1 MEKKFSDEQIA
12 QIKEI
17 VAQAIAAANSCKCNA
32 ITDDE
37 CSDMA
42 VAARPLGVWCLTE
55 NYRAIKPT
63 EWEKQNNGE
72 QCIGIGVITDKTAY
86 IVSLIP
92 TPSLP
97 LGSTQVTE
105 YPDICYDK
113 ETYNNEAVTEAF
125 LEAQTSCEEDVLY
138 WADDKRYPYRDCP
151 AIDNLP
157 APIMSS
163 FGTISW
169 VLPTLATMKDIS
181 SRIGDIN
188 AAIFAV
194 GGIVV
199 SPYYHWTC
207 TVNKGDK
214 ESAFVVC
221 SSYGCVVKY
230 SMNSSYDVRAVSAFH
245 FENFKF

>member
-1 MEKKFSDEQIA
+1 MTKFNNEQIA

-32 ITDDE
+32 ITDEE
-37 CSDMA
+37 CSDKE
-42 VAARPLGVWCLTE
+42 VAPRPLGVWCLTE

-72 QCIGIGVITDKTAY
+72 QCIGIGVVTDKTAY
-86 IVSLIP
+86 IVSLMP

-97 LGSTQVTE
+97 LGSTKVTE

-113 ETYNNEAVTEAF
+113 ETFDNEAVTEAF
-125 LEAQTSCEEDVLY
+125 LEAQTSCEEDVFY
-138 WADDKRYPYRDCP
+138 CANDKRYPYRDCP

-157 APIMSS
+157 APIPSS

-169 VLPTLATMKDIS
+169 VLPTLATMKDIA
-181 SRIGDIN
+181 SRIADIN

-199 SPYYHWTC
+199 SPYYNWTC
-207 TVNKGDK
+207 TVKKDDK
-214 ESAFVVC
+214 ESAFVVD
-221 SSYGCVVKY
+221 SSYGNVRNYGMC
-230 SMNSSYDVRAVSAFH
+230 SNNIVRAVSAFH

>member
-1 MEKKFSDEQIA
+1 MTKFSDEQIA

-32 ITDDE
+32 ITDEE
-37 CSDMA
+37 CSDKA
-42 VAARPLGVWCLTE
+42 VAPRPLGVWCLTE
-55 NYRAIKPT
+55 NYRAIKPM

-72 QCIGIGVITDKTAY
+72 QCIGIGVVTEKTAY
-86 IVSLIP
+86 IVSLSP

-97 LGSTQVTE
+97 LGSTKVTE

-113 ETYNNEAVTEAF
+113 ETFDNEAVTEAF
-125 LEAQTSCEEDVLY
+125 LEAQTSCKEDVSY
-138 WADDKRYPYRDCP
+138 WANDKRYPYRDCP

-157 APIMSS
+157 APITSS

-169 VLPTLATMKDIS
+169 VLPTLATMKDIA

-194 GGIVV
+194 GGVVV

-207 TVNKGDK
+207 TVNQGDK
-214 ESAFVVC
+214 ESAFIV
-221 SSYGCVVKY
+221 SSRNGRVYDNDMY
-230 SMNSSYDVRAVSAFH
+230 YDYDVRAVSAFH

>member
-1 MEKKFSDEQIA
+1 MTKFNNEQLA

-17 VAQAIAAANSCKCNA
+17 VAQAIAATNSYKCNA
-32 ITDDE
+32 ITDEE
-37 CSDMA
+37 CSDKE
-42 VAARPLGVWCLTE
+42 VAPRPLGVWCLTE
-55 NYRAIKPT
+55 NYRAIKPM
-63 EWEKQNNGE
+63 EWEKHNNGE
-72 QCIGIGVITDKTAY
+72 QCIGIGVITEKTAY
-86 IVSLIP
+86 IVSLMP

-97 LGSTQVTE
+97 LGYTKVTE

-113 ETYNNEAVTEAF
+113 ETFDNEAVTEAF
-125 LEAQTSCEEDVLY
+125 LEAQTSCEEDVFY
-138 WADDKRYPYRDCP
+138 WANDKLYPYRDCP

-157 APIMSS
+157 APIISS

-207 TVNKGDK
+207 TVNKEDK
-214 ESAFVVC
+214 ESAFFVSSINGNVC
-221 SSYGCVVKY
+221 NY
-230 SMNSSYDVRAVSAFH
+230 SMNYYNNVRAVSAFH

>member
-1 MEKKFSDEQIA
+1 MTKFSNEQIA

-32 ITDDE
+32 VTDDE
-37 CSDMA
+37 CSDKE
-42 VAARPLGVWCLTE
+42 AAPRPLGVWCITE

-63 EWEKQNNGE
+63 EWEKQANGE
-72 QCIGIGVITDKTAY
+72 QCIGIGVVTGKTAY
-86 IVSLIP
+86 IVSLMP

-97 LGSTQVTE
+97 LGSTKVTE

-125 LEAQTSCEEDVLY
+125 LEAQTSCEEDVFY
-138 WADDKRYPYRDCP
+138 WADDKRFPYRDCP

-157 APIMSS
+157 APITSS

-169 VLPTLATMKDIS
+169 VLPTLATMKDIA

-194 GGIVV
+194 GGIVIF
-199 SPYYHWTC
+199 PYYHWTC
-207 TVNKGDK
+207 TVNKDDK
-214 ESAFVVC
+214 ESAFIV
-221 SSYGCVVKY
+221 
-230 SMNSSYDVRAVSAFH
+230 NSSSGDVGYYNMRNFYDVRAVSAFH
-245 FENFKF
+245 CENFKF

>member
-1 MEKKFSDEQIA
+1 MAKFSNEQIA

-37 CSDMA
+37 CSDKA
-42 VAARPLGVWCLTE
+42 VAPRPLGVWCLTE
-55 NYRAIKPT
+55 NYRAIKPM

-97 LGSTQVTE
+97 LGSTKVKE

-113 ETYNNEAVTEAF
+113 ETYDNEAVTEAF
-125 LEAQTSCEEDVLY
+125 LEAQTSCEEDVCY
-138 WADDKRYPYRDCP
+138 WAGDKRFPYIDCP

-169 VLPTLATMKDIS
+169 VLPTLATMKDIAS
-181 SRIGDIN
+181 HIGDIN

-199 SPYYHWTC
+199 SPYFHWTC
-207 TVNKGDK
+207 TVNKEVK
-214 ESAFVVC
+214 ECAFVVN
-221 SSYGCVVKY
+221 SYNGCVCNFI
-230 SMNSSYDVRAVSAFH
+230 MNYGSNDRAVSAFH

>member
-1 MEKKFSDEQIA
+1 M
-12 QIKEI
+12 
-17 VAQAIAAANSCKCNA
+17 
-32 ITDDE
+32 
-37 CSDMA
+37 
-42 VAARPLGVWCLTE
+42 
-55 NYRAIKPT
+55 
-63 EWEKQNNGE
+63 
-72 QCIGIGVITDKTAY
+72 
-86 IVSLIP
+86 P

-97 LGSTQVTE
+97 LGSTKVTE

-113 ETYNNEAVTEAF
+113 ETYDNEAVTEAF
-125 LEAQTSCEEDVLY
+125 LEAQTNCEEDVFY
-138 WADDKRYPYRDCP
+138 WANDKRYPYRDCP

-194 GGIVV
+194 GGIVI
-199 SPYYHWTC
+199 SPCYHWTC
-207 TVNKGDK
+207 TVKKDDK
-214 ESAFVVC
+214 ESAFIVD
-221 SSYGCVVKY
+221 SYNGSVY
-230 SMNSSYDVRAVSAFH
+230 SNDMYDDYNVRAVSAFQ

>member
-1 MEKKFSDEQIA
+1 MTKFSDEQIA
-12 QIKEI
+12 QIQEI

-32 ITDDE
+32 ITDEE
-37 CSDMA
+37 CSDKE
-42 VAARPLGVWCLTE
+42 VAPRPLGVWCLTE
-55 NYRAIKPT
+55 NYRAIKPM

-86 IVSLIP
+86 IVSLMP

-97 LGSTQVTE
+97 LGSTEVTK

-113 ETYNNEAVTEAF
+113 ETFDNEAVTEAF
-125 LEAQTSCEEDVLY
+125 LDAQTSCEEDVYY
-138 WADDKRYPYRDCP
+138 WSGDKRFPYRDCP

-157 APIMSS
+157 APFTSS

-169 VLPTLATMKDIS
+169 VLPTLATMKDIA

-194 GGIVV
+194 GGIVI

-207 TVNKGDK
+207 TVKKDDK
-214 ESAFVVC
+214 ESAFVVY
-221 SSYGCVVKY
+221 SYNGNVDY
-230 SMNSSYDVRAVSAFH
+230 YYMIDGINVRAVSAFH

>member
-1 MEKKFSDEQIA
+1 MTKFSDEQIA

-37 CSDMA
+37 CSA
-42 VAARPLGVWCLTE
+42 KEVASRPLGVWCLTE

-63 EWEKQNNGE
+63 EWEMQNNGE
-72 QCIGIGVITDKTAY
+72 QCIGIGVVTDKTAY
-86 IVSLIP
+86 IVSLMP
-92 TPSLP
+92 TLSLP
-97 LGSTQVTE
+97 LGSTKVTE

-113 ETYNNEAVTEAF
+113 DTYDNEAVTEAF
-125 LEAQTSCEEDVLY
+125 HEAQTSCEEDVFY
-138 WADDKRYPYRDCP
+138 WANDKRYPFRDCP
-151 AIDNLP
+151 AIDNLS

-169 VLPTLATMKDIS
+169 VLPTLATMKDIA

-207 TVNKGDK
+207 TVKKDDK
-214 ESAFVVC
+214 ESAFIV
-221 SSYGCVVKY
+221 SSNFGGVYVNY
-230 SMNSSYDVRAVSAFH
+230 MDNNNNVRAVSAFH

>member
-1 MEKKFSDEQIA
+1 MEKFNNEQIA

-17 VAQAIAAANSCKCNA
+17 VAQAIAEVNSCKHNP
-32 ITDDE
+32 ITTDE
-37 CSDMA
+37 CSDKE
-42 VAARPLGVWCLTE
+42 VAPRPLGVWCLTE

-72 QCIGIGVITDKTAY
+72 QCIGIGVVTEKTAY
-86 IVSLIP
+86 IVSLMP

-97 LGSTQVTE
+97 LGSTKVTE

-113 ETYNNEAVTEAF
+113 ETFDNEAVTEAF
-125 LEAQTSCEEDVLY
+125 LEAQTSCEDDVFY
-138 WADDKRYPYRDCP
+138 WADDNRFPYRDCP

-157 APIMSS
+157 APIMRS

-169 VLPTLATMKDIS
+169 VLPTLATMKDIA

-207 TVNKGDK
+207 TVNKDDK
-214 ESAFVVC
+214 ESAFVVGSYDGDV
-221 SSYGCVVKY
+221 SSNRVG
-230 SMNSSYDVRAVSAFH
+230 SDDDVRAVSAFH
-245 FENFKF
+245 FENFNF

>member
-1 MEKKFSDEQIA
+1 MTKFNNEQIA
-12 QIKEI
+12 QIQEI
-17 VAQAIAAANSCKCNA
+17 VAQAIAAANSPKCNA
-32 ITDDE
+32 ITDEE
-37 CSDMA
+37 CSDKA
-42 VAARPLGVWCLTE
+42 VAPRPLGVWCLTE
-55 NYRAIKPT
+55 NYRAIKPM

-72 QCIGIGVITDKTAY
+72 QCIGIGVVTEKTAY

-97 LGSTQVTE
+97 LGSTKVKK

-113 ETYNNEAVTEAF
+113 ETYDNEAVTEAF
-125 LEAQTSCEEDVLY
+125 LEAQTSCKEDVSY

-169 VLPTLATMKDIS
+169 VLPTLATMKDIA

-194 GGIVV
+194 GGIVI

-207 TVNKGDK
+207 TVNKDDK
-214 ESAFVVC
+214 ESAFIVLSGNGTVGNYDMD
-221 SSYGCVVKY
+221 SI
-230 SMNSSYDVRAVSAFH
+230 YDVRAVSAFH

>member
-1 MEKKFSDEQIA
+1 MTKFSNEQIA

-17 VAQAIAAANSCKCNA
+17 VAQEIAAANSCKCNA
-32 ITDDE
+32 ITDEE
-37 CSDMA
+37 CSDKA
-42 VAARPLGVWCLTE
+42 VAPRPLGVWCLTE
-55 NYRAIKPT
+55 NYRAIKPM

-72 QCIGIGVITDKTAY
+72 QCIGIGVVTEKTSY

-97 LGSTQVTE
+97 LGSTKVKE

-113 ETYNNEAVTEAF
+113 ETYDNEAVTEAF
-125 LEAQTSCEEDVLY
+125 LEAQTSCEDDVFY
-138 WADDKRYPYRDCP
+138 WVDDKRYPFRDCP

-157 APIMSS
+157 APITSS

-169 VLPTLATMKDIS
+169 VLPTLATMKDIA

-194 GGIVV
+194 GGIVI

-207 TVNKGDK
+207 TVKKGDK
-214 ESAFVVC
+214 ESAFVVRSC
-221 SSYGCVVKY
+221 SGTVNDYY
-230 SMNSSYDVRAVSAFH
+230 MYNLNLVRAVSAFH

>member
-1 MEKKFSDEQIA
+1 MTKFSDEQIA

-17 VAQAIAAANSCKCNA
+17 VVQAIAAANSCKCNA

-37 CSDMA
+37 CSDKE
-42 VAARPLGVWCLTE
+42 VAPRPLGVWCLTE
-55 NYRAIKPT
+55 NYRAIKPM

-72 QCIGIGVITDKTAY
+72 QCIGIGVLTDKTAY
-86 IVSLIP
+86 IVSLMP

-97 LGSTQVTE
+97 LGSTKVTE

-113 ETYNNEAVTEAF
+113 ETFDNEAVTEAF
-125 LEAQTSCEEDVLY
+125 LEAQTSCEGDVFY

-157 APIMSS
+157 APITSS

-169 VLPTLATMKDIS
+169 VLPTLATMKDIA

-194 GGIVV
+194 GGIVI

-207 TVNKGDK
+207 TVNKDDK
-214 ESAFVVC
+214 ESAFIVFSNYGDVDNINVYR
-221 SSYGCVVKY
+221 SSY
-230 SMNSSYDVRAVSAFH
+230 VRAVSAFH

>member
-1 MEKKFSDEQIA
+1 MKKFNNEQIA

-17 VAQAIAAANSCKCNA
+17 VAQAIAEAYSCKCNA

-37 CSDMA
+37 CSDKA
-42 VAARPLGVWCLTE
+42 ISSRPLGVWCLTE

-63 EWEKQNNGE
+63 EWEKQANGE
-72 QCIGIGVITDKTAY
+72 QCIGIGVITEKTAY

-97 LGSTQVTE
+97 LGSTKVTK

-113 ETYNNEAVTEAF
+113 ETYDNEAVTEAF
-125 LEAQTSCEEDVLY
+125 LEAQTSCEEDVFY
-138 WADDKRYPYRDCP
+138 WADDKRYPFRDCP

-169 VLPTLATMKDIS
+169 VLPTLATMKDIA
-181 SRIGDIN
+181 SRIADIN

-194 GGIVV
+194 WGIVI

-207 TVNKGDK
+207 TVNKDDK
-214 ESAFVVC
+214 ESAFVVR
-221 SSYGCVVKY
+221 SYDGNVLSD
-230 SMNSSYDVRAVSAFH
+230 SMLNYYDVRAVSAFH

>member
-1 MEKKFSDEQIA
+1 MAKFSNEQIA

-37 CSDMA
+37 CSDKE
-42 VAARPLGVWCLTE
+42 VTPRPLGVWCLTE

-63 EWEKQNNGE
+63 EWEKRNNGE
-72 QCIGIGVITDKTAY
+72 QCIGIGVVTDKTAY
-86 IVSLIP
+86 IVSLMP

-97 LGSTQVTE
+97 LGSTKVTE

-125 LEAQTSCEEDVLY
+125 LEAQTSCEGDIFY
-138 WADDKRYPYRDCP
+138 WADDKRFPYRDCP

-157 APIMSS
+157 APITSS

-181 SRIGDIN
+181 SRIADIN

-207 TVNKGDK
+207 TVKKDGKD
-214 ESAFVVC
+214 SAFIVY
-221 SSYGCVVKY
+221 SSDGDVGSNLMCI
-230 SMNSSYDVRAVSAFH
+230 NSSVRAVSAFQ

>member
-1 MEKKFSDEQIA
+1 MAKFNNEQIA

-37 CSDMA
+37 CSDKE
-42 VAARPLGVWCLTE
+42 VASRPLGVWCLTE

-72 QCIGIGVITDKTAY
+72 QCIGVGVVTEKTAY

-97 LGSTQVTE
+97 LGSPKVTE

-113 ETYNNEAVTEAF
+113 ETYDNEAVTEAF
-125 LEAQTSCEEDVLY
+125 LEAQTSCEDDVFY
-138 WADDKRYPYRDCP
+138 WDNDKRYPYRDCP

-207 TVNKGDK
+207 TVNKDDK
-214 ESAFVVC
+214 ECPFIVRSSNGFV
-221 SSYGCVVKY
+221 SNYNMY
-230 SMNSSYDVRAVSAFH
+230 SYDYVRAVSAFQ

>member
-1 MEKKFSDEQIA
+1 MTKFNDEQIA

-37 CSDMA
+37 CSDKA
-42 VAARPLGVWCLTE
+42 VAPRPLGVWCLTE
-55 NYRAIKPT
+55 NYRAIKPM

-86 IVSLIP
+86 IVSLMPI
-92 TPSLP
+92 PSLP
-97 LGSTQVTE
+97 LGSTKVTE

-125 LEAQTSCEEDVLY
+125 LEAQTSCKDDVFY
-138 WADDKRYPYRDCP
+138 WADDKRFPYRDCP

-157 APIMSS
+157 APITSS

-169 VLPTLATMKDIS
+169 VLPTLATMKDIA
-181 SRIGDIN
+181 SRIVDIN

-207 TVNKGDK
+207 TVNKDDK
-214 ESAFVVC
+214 ESAFIVD
-221 SSYGCVVKY
+221 
-230 SMNSSYDVRAVSAFH
+230 SYDGSVRSRNMYRSCYVRAVSAFQ

>member
-1 MEKKFSDEQIA
+1 MTKFSDEQIA

-17 VAQAIAAANSCKCNA
+17 VAQEIAKAFSCKCNA
-32 ITDDE
+32 ITDEE
-37 CSDMA
+37 CSDKA
-42 VAARPLGVWCLTE
+42 VAPRPLGVWCLTE
-55 NYRAIKPT
+55 NYRAIKPM

-72 QCIGIGVITDKTAY
+72 QCIGIGVVTDKTAY
-86 IVSLIP
+86 IVSLMP

-97 LGSTQVTE
+97 LGSTKVTE

-113 ETYNNEAVTEAF
+113 ETYDNEAVTEAF
-125 LEAQTSCEEDVLY
+125 LEAQTSCEEDVFY
-138 WADDKRYPYRDCP
+138 WADDKLFPYRDCP

-169 VLPTLATMKDIS
+169 VLPTLATMKDIA

-194 GGIVV
+194 GGIVI

-207 TVNKGDK
+207 TVNKDDT
-214 ESAFVVC
+214 ESAFIVD
-221 SSYGCVVKY
+221 SSLGYVNDD
-230 SMNSSYDVRAVSAFH
+230 SMYYNLYVRAVSAFH

>member
-1 MEKKFSDEQIA
+1 MEKFTDEQIA
-12 QIKEI
+12 QIQEI
-17 VAQAIAAANSCKCNA
+17 VAQAIASANSCKCNA

-37 CSDMA
+37 CSDKK
-42 VAARPLGVWCLTE
+42 VAPRPLGVWCLTE

-72 QCIGIGVITDKTAY
+72 QCIGIGVVTDKTAY
-86 IVSLIP
+86 IVSLMP

-97 LGSTQVTE
+97 LGSTKVTE

-113 ETYNNEAVTEAF
+113 ETYDNEAATKAF
-125 LEAQTSCEEDVLY
+125 LEAQTSSEEDVSY

-157 APIMSS
+157 APIMNS

-169 VLPTLATMKDIS
+169 VLPTLATMKDIA

-207 TVNKGDK
+207 TVNKDSK
-214 ESAFVVC
+214 CSAFVV
-221 SSYGCVVKY
+221 SSGNGYVYY
-230 SMNSSYDVRAVSAFH
+230 SSMDSGYNVRAVSAFH
-245 FENFKF
+245 FENFNF

>member
-1 MEKKFSDEQIA
+1 MTKFSNEQMA

-17 VAQAIAAANSCKCNA
+17 VAHAIAAANSCKCNA

-37 CSDMA
+37 CSDKA
-42 VAARPLGVWCLTE
+42 VAPRPLGVWCLTE
-55 NYRAIKPT
+55 NYRAIKPK

-72 QCIGIGVITDKTAY
+72 QCIGIGVVTDKTAY
-86 IVSLIP
+86 IVSLMP

-97 LGSTQVTE
+97 LGSTKVTE

-113 ETYNNEAVTEAF
+113 ETFDNEAVTEAF
-125 LEAQTSCEEDVLY
+125 LDAQASCEDDVFY
-138 WADDKRYPYRDCP
+138 WADDKRYPNRDCP

-157 APIMSS
+157 APITSS

-169 VLPTLATMKDIS
+169 VLPTLATMKDIA

-194 GGIVV
+194 GGIVI

-207 TVNKGDK
+207 TVNKDDK
-214 ESAFVVC
+214 KSAFVV
-221 SSYGCVVKY
+221 SSISGYV
-230 SMNSSYDVRAVSAFH
+230 YDYYVYNDIYVRAVSAFH
-245 FENFKF
+245 FENFNF

>member
-1 MEKKFSDEQIA
+1 MTKFNNEQIA

-17 VAQAIAAANSCKCNA
+17 VAQAIAAANSRKCNA
-32 ITDDE
+32 ITDEE
-37 CSDMA
+37 CSDKA
-42 VAARPLGVWCLTE
+42 VAPRPLGVWCLTE

-72 QCIGIGVITDKTAY
+72 QCIGIGVVTEKTAY

-97 LGSTQVTE
+97 LGSTKVTE

-113 ETYNNEAVTEAF
+113 ETYDNEAVTEAF
-125 LEAQTSCEEDVLY
+125 LEAQTSCKEDVFY
-138 WADDKRYPYRDCP
+138 WANDKRYPYRDCP

-207 TVNKGDK
+207 TVNKDDK
-214 ESAFVVC
+214 ESAFIVY
-221 SSYGCVVKY
+221 SYDGSVRNY
-230 SMNSSYDVRAVSAFH
+230 YMYFNNDVRAVSAFH

>member
-1 MEKKFSDEQIA
+1 MTKFNNEQIA

-32 ITDDE
+32 ITDEE
-37 CSDMA
+37 CSDKA
-42 VAARPLGVWCLTE
+42 VAPRPLGVWCLTE
-55 NYRAIKPT
+55 NYRAIKPM

-72 QCIGIGVITDKTAY
+72 QCIGIGVVTEKTAY

-97 LGSTQVTE
+97 LGSTKVTE
-105 YPDICYDK
+105 YPVICYDK
-113 ETYNNEAVTEAF
+113 ETYDNEAVTEAF
-125 LEAQTSCEEDVLY
+125 LEAQASCEEDVFY
-138 WADDKRYPYRDCP
+138 WADDKRCPYSDCP

-157 APIMSS
+157 APITSS

-169 VLPTLATMKDIS
+169 VLPTLATMKDIA

-207 TVNKGDK
+207 TVNKDDN
-214 ESAFVVC
+214 ESAFVVD
-221 SSYGCVVKY
+221 SSNGYVDD
-230 SMNSSYDVRAVSAFH
+230 SYMCLNISVRAVSAFH

>member
-1 MEKKFSDEQIA
+1 MTKFNNEQIA

-17 VAQAIAAANSCKCNA
+17 VAQAIAAANSCKCKA

-37 CSDMA
+37 CSDKA
-42 VAARPLGVWCLTE
+42 VAPRPLGVWCLTE

-72 QCIGIGVITDKTAY
+72 QCIGIGVVTEKTAY

-97 LGSTQVTE
+97 LGSTKVTE

-113 ETYNNEAVTEAF
+113 ETYNNEVVTEAF
-125 LEAQTSCEEDVLY
+125 LEAQTSCEEDVFY
-138 WADDKRYPYRDCP
+138 WANDKRYPYRDCP

-157 APIMSS
+157 APITSS

-169 VLPTLATMKDIS
+169 VLPTLATMKDIAS
-181 SRIGDIN
+181 HIGDIN

-194 GGIVV
+194 GGIVL

-207 TVNKGDK
+207 TVNKEDK
-214 ESAFVVC
+214 ECAFVVN
-221 SSYGCVVKY
+221 SDYGDVY
-230 SMNSSYDVRAVSAFH
+230 YRDMYNYLYVRAVSAFH

>member
-1 MEKKFSDEQIA
+1 MKKFNNEQIA

-17 VAQAIAAANSCKCNA
+17 VAQAIAEVNSCKCNA

-37 CSDMA
+37 CSDKA
-42 VAARPLGVWCLTE
+42 VAPRPLGVWCLTE

-72 QCIGIGVITDKTAY
+72 QCIGIGVITEETAY
-86 IVSLIP
+86 IVSLV
-92 TPSLP
+92 PSSALP
-97 LGSTQVTE
+97 LGSPKVKE

-113 ETYNNEAVTEAF
+113 KTYDNEAATEAF
-125 LEAQTSCEEDVLY
+125 LDAQTNLDDNVFY
-138 WADDKRYPYRDCP
+138 WADGKRYPYRDCP

-169 VLPTLATMKDIS
+169 VLPTLATMEDIA

-194 GGIVV
+194 GGIVM

-207 TVNKGDK
+207 TVNKDDK
-214 ESAFVVC
+214 ESAFMVDSDRGIV
-221 SSYGCVVKY
+221 G
-230 SMNSSYDVRAVSAFH
+230 YDYMIFYNNVRAVSAFH

>member
-1 MEKKFSDEQIA
+1 MAKFSNEQIA

-17 VAQAIAAANSCKCNA
+17 VARAIAEAFSCKCNA
-32 ITDDE
+32 ITCEE
-37 CSDMA
+37 CSDKE
-42 VAARPLGVWCLTE
+42 VAPRPLGVWCLTE
-55 NYRAIKPT
+55 NYRAIKPM
-63 EWEKQNNGE
+63 EWKKQNNGE

-86 IVSLIP
+86 IVSLMP

-97 LGSTQVTE
+97 LGSTKVTE

-113 ETYNNEAVTEAF
+113 ETFDNEAVTEAF
-125 LEAQTSCEEDVLY
+125 LEAQTSCEDDVFY
-138 WADDKRYPYRDCP
+138 WAGDKRYPYRDCP

-157 APIMSS
+157 APITSS

-169 VLPTLATMKDIS
+169 VLPTFATMKDIA

-194 GGIVV
+194 GGIVI

-207 TVNKGDK
+207 TVNKEDK
-214 ESAFVVC
+214 ECAFVV
-221 SSYGCVVKY
+221 G
-230 SMNSSYDVRAVSAFH
+230 SYDGDVSDDGMSNGSNVRAVSAFH